1 MKKVGKHTL
10 KMDNF
15 ITVSETASVVGPKE
29 SNGPL
34 KDYFDKCITY
44 FKYNVTFVFQSIR
57 KWKTRKAEGAEHA
70 PARDIPRVTAG

>member
-34 KDYFDKCITY
+34 KDYFDKCIDDE
-44 FKYNVTFVFQSIR
+44 FFGEKS
-57 KWKTRKAEGAEHA
+57 WEKAECKFVN
-70 PARDIPRVTAG
+70 PDVPQLI